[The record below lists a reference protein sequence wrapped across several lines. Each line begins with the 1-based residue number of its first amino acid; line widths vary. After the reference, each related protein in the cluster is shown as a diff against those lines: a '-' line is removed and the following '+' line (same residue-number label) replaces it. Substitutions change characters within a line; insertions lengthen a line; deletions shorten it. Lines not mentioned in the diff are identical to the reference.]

1 MSSDTDATPRGGST
15 AYGADDFA
23 AEESSATAVRL
34 DDGHHVV
41 GDGALPAHFENPGL
55 PPHVERMA
63 DKSEKAAKRA
73 ERQVAGLFTLS
84 ILGTI
89 LFLVAYFAFD
99 TAHRSWVPGLGN
111 VSTTNL
117 LFGIGLGLALL
128 GIGLG
133 AVHWA
138 KTLMPDAEVV
148 EERHPMRSSD
158 AAREDFV
165 GIMRDGGEK
174 AQLFRRPLIKATLGG
189 ALGLFSLPLL
199 VQLVGSLGPLPK
211 NHLSLTMWNG
221 EPDGHGGYTPYDK
234 RPRLVTDPEAMPIK
248 AEHVTIGSV
257 YHVLPEGL
265 LTNEELGVE
274 GLEHGQLEEKGK
286 AVVLL
291 LRLDPKDF
299 KPTERGQKAL
309 SWGYQGIVAYSKICT
324 HVGCPVGLYERTTHH
339 LLCPCHQSTF
349 DVTDDCHVIFGP
361 AKRPL
366 PQLKIDVDDEGYLIA
381 AEPFHEAVGPS
392 FWERG

>member
-1 MSSDTDATPRGGST
+1 MSTEHSTDT
-15 AYGADDFA
+15 
-23 AEESSATAVRL
+23 VRL
-34 DDGHHVV
+34 DEGHHI
-41 GDGALPAHFENPGL
+41 GEGGIPAQFVNPGL
-55 PPHVERMA
+55 PPHVHRMSDESA
-63 DKSEKAAKRA
+63 AGAKRA
-73 ERQVAGLFTLS
+73 ERQIAGLFTLS
-84 ILGTI
+84 ILGTL
-89 LFLVAYFAFD
+89 LFLVSYFAFD
-99 TAHRSWVPGLGN
+99 TAHRTWVPGLGT

-117 LFGIGLGLALL
+117 LLGVGLGLALL

-138 KTLMPDAEVV
+138 KTLMPDEEVV
-148 EERHPMRSSD
+148 EERHVMRSSD
-158 AAREDFV
+158 TDRAKFAE
-165 GIMRDGGEK
+165 IMREAGESS
-174 AQLFRRPLIKATLGG
+174 QLFRRPLIKATLGG

-221 EPDGHGGYTPYDK
+221 HPDGHGDYTPYQE
-234 RPRLVTDPEAMPIK
+234 RPRLVTDPESLPIK
-248 AEHVTIGSV
+248 ASDVTIGSV

-265 LTNEELGVE
+265 LPSPEATEEEARE
-274 GLEHGQLEEKGK
+274 GLHHGFLEEKAK
-286 AVVLL
+286 AAVLL
-291 LRLDPKDF
+291 MRLDPSDF
-299 KPTERGQKAL
+299 KDTEGGKKAL
-309 SWGYQGIVAYSKICT
+309 SWSYQGIVAYSKICT

-349 DVTDDCHVIFGP
+349 DVTDDCRVIFGP

-366 PQLKIDVDDEGYLIA
+366 PQLKIDIDDEGYLVA